1 VQAKQAAH
9 ASALEV
15 GIAQQALVGAESVES
30 APELNHCQ
38 KAVVQVEHHLE
49 DLESAG
55 HLQTSCVVYSSEILG
70 CLLPAVALST
80 VNNRFNHHCCT
91 YLLQRNSRK

>member
-15 GIAQQALVGAESVES
+15 EIAQQVLVEVES
-30 APELNHCQ
+30 AESALELNHCQ
-38 KAVVQVEHHLE
+38 KVVVQVERHLE
-49 DLESAG
+49 DLEWAG

-70 CLLPAVALST
+70 CLMPAIVLST
-80 VNNRFNHHCCT
+80 VNNRFNH
-91 YLLQRNSRK
+91 YYYPQLPQRNCRK